1 MRPTHL
7 GLVSRTTRAG
17 GTVDKPLKVEVTLAN
32 NVKKEIEFTSNTQDY
47 EADMATLRE
56 IYGDRNV
63 EEID

>member
-1 MRPTHL
+1 
-7 GLVSRTTRAG
+7 
-17 GTVDKPLKVEVTLAN
+17 VDKPLKVEVTLAN